1 MKLARLFLLSLCLA
15 GCDLL
20 YPPPEPRVT
29 KIDIYAD
36 HFEYRTRSY
45 ETPTALGIGLQAA
58 RQEPEVIELHD
69 CGRRAVLEDVIDVV
83 RASGHYS
90 FSVVVPDDC

>member
-1 MKLARLFLLSLCLA
+1 MKLARSLVLFLCLA

-20 YPPPEPRVT
+20 FPPPEPRVA
-29 KIDIYAD
+29 KIDIYTD
-36 HFEYRTRSY
+36 HFEYLTRRY
-45 ETPTALGIGLQAA
+45 ETPSALAIGLQAA
-58 RQEPEVIELHD
+58 RQEPERIELHD
-69 CGRRAVLEDVIDVV
+69 CDRRAVLEDVIDVV